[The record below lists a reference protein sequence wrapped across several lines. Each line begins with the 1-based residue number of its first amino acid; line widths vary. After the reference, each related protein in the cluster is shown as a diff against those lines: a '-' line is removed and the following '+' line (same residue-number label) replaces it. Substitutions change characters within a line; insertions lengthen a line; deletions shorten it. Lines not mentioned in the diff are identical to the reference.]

1 MPRDLFFADWGYA
14 VYFLLIP
21 LVLLFILYGFRSR
34 NKAIQTLF
42 GEVGSALYGRTGWR
56 VALKSL
62 LVITAVAMTVLSL
75 MNPQGNQRQD
85 VETTEAS
92 VDLYLLL
99 DRSLSMDVKDAKNGL
114 TRFDRAKQIAD
125 TLLEQLKGEAV
136 AVYGF
141 TDSVELLVPLTY
153 DTYFA
158 RLVLRDTTT
167 TEGGRYGTDFEA
179 VLKAVG
185 EDLAERKFSNG
196 SLLVMLTDGEDTN
209 WIGNPAT
216 PSLKV
221 LEKFKGF
228 NNVPIAAVIIGSEE
242 GGEIPYLKNAG
253 KAVISKAQH
262 SRLAE
267 LSQVVILQDQTD
279 LVSTIESMI
288 EQARK
293 ETQIARSKAVI
304 ADSYYQVPLAIALI
318 AFGIAW
324 YFPLARLPVWLIFCL
339 PAFGE
344 IWLQD
349 RLYYNDAVQ
358 AIERSQGEDAIDL
371 LMGISPQAFP
381 SPIFRSRIAINFA
394 LASLKEPNRDP
405 LRIQTGL
412 FVLRMMQLL
421 PCDPLNLCQ
430 PELQANALMV
440 VQGALFDP
448 AEQAQ
453 AFGHPAEIKAVEELL
468 QAPDFPEELRD
479 SYRDYLA
486 TLSKTGVTWDYV
498 PLLHF
503 SALMPTPEVIDRLK
517 ILLSFSQD
525 ERLRTLEIKRGME
538 SKQLLGAVVMLLSER
553 IPQDAKQALRNL
565 MQASVA
571 VSFLQLMGAGD
582 QERNAAAAMF
592 LDVKKRF
599 ATIQAEQFAKGLCQ
613 CSPWE
618 QLMPLFW
625 LGGGYLQQGI
635 KASTTEL
642 RYGYENAAQEKF
654 REAVAKSIP
663 SKSSQSKERK
673 MEQQLQEMQQM
684 DRAQA
689 PEKRIQDTGAGMP
702 W

>member
-1 MPRDLFFADWGYA
+1 MPRDLFFAEWAYA
-14 VYFLLIP
+14 IYFLLIP
-21 LVLLFILYGFRSR
+21 LVLLFLLYGFRSR
-34 NKAIQTLF
+34 SKSIQTLF
-42 GEVGSALYGRTGWR
+42 GEVGSALYGRQGWR

-62 LVITAVAMTVLSL
+62 LISIALAMAVIAL
-75 MNPQGNQRQD
+75 MNPQGNQRQE
-85 VETTEAS
+85 VETAEAP

-114 TRFDRAKQIAD
+114 PRFDRAKQIAD
-125 TLLEQLKGEAV
+125 NLLDQIRGEAV

-141 TDSVELLVPLTY
+141 TDSVELLVPLTF

-158 RLVLRDTTT
+158 RLVLRDTST
-167 TEGGRYGTDFEA
+167 TEGGRYGTDFEG
-179 VLKAVG
+179 VLKAVA

-196 SLLVMLTDGEDTN
+196 SLLVILTDGEDTN

-221 LEKFKGF
+221 LENAKGLMG
-228 NNVPIAAVIIGSEE
+228 VPIAAVIIGTDE
-242 GGEIPYLKNAG
+242 GGEIPYLKKDG
-253 KAVISKAQH
+253 KSVISKAQH
-262 SRLAE
+262 GRLAE
-267 LSQVVILQDQTD
+267 LSQVEILQDQTD
-279 LVSTIESMI
+279 LVPHIESMI

-293 ETQIARSKAVI
+293 TTQIARSKEVI
-304 ADSYYQVPLAIALI
+304 ADSYYQVPLAIAMI
-318 AFGIAW
+318 AFVIAW
-324 YFPLARLPVWLIFCL
+324 YFPLARLPVLLIFCL

-358 AIERSQGEDAIDL
+358 ALEKSRGEEAADL

-381 SPIFRSRIAINFA
+381 SPIFRSRIAINYA
-394 LASLKEPNRDP
+394 LASLRQQNPDP

-412 FVLRMMQLL
+412 FVMRMMQLL

-430 PELQANALMV
+430 PELQAGALMSL
-440 VQGALFDP
+440 QTALMDQTEKTGAFDH
-448 AEQAQ
+448 
-453 AFGHPAEIKAVEELL
+453 AFEIKAVEELM
-468 QAPDFPEELRD
+468 QAPDFPDELRD
-479 SYRDYLA
+479 SYQDYLS
-486 TLSKTGVTWDYV
+486 TLSKTGVSWDYV
-498 PLLHF
+498 PLLHY

-525 ERLRTLEIKRGME
+525 ERLRNLEIKRGVE
-538 SKQLLGAVVMLLSER
+538 SKQLLAATILLLSER
-553 IPQDAKQALRNL
+553 SPQDAKEALRNL
-565 MQASVA
+565 MQATVA

-582 QERNAAAAMF
+582 QERSAAADMF
-592 LDVKKRF
+592 IAVKKRF
-599 ATIQAEQFAKGLCQ
+599 ATIQAEQFSKGLCQ

-625 LGGGYLQQGI
+625 LGGGFLQQGI

-642 RYGYENAAQEKF
+642 RYGFENAAQEKF
-654 REAVAKSIP
+654 REAVAKSTP